1 VEFGGAENVLQRFA
15 GAAAFDEVAQRG
27 TFGFGEGAVEL
38 EVEFHA
44 LETERVGEKML
55 GIEARVFHA
64 AVGEVALG
72 AAEDFQER
80 EGFRHGRRQR
90 PAGASGPYRADG
102 FS

>member
-1 VEFGGAENVLQRFA
+1 
-15 GAAAFDEVAQRG
+15 
-27 TFGFGEGAVEL
+27 
-38 EVEFHA
+38 
-44 LETERVGEKML
+44 ML

-90 PAGASGPYRADG
+90 RAGASGPYREDG
-102 FS
+102 FW